1 MKELTGTKKDIVL
14 GVKENPEIRQS
25 ELADKLN
32 ISKAA
37 VNQHM
42 RDLNDLGAV
51 ENEGI
56 TDNVEISRRLDE
68 LGSELKLFLVG
79 YVLAGVCMF
88 AYPDSAPYIFGGLVF
103 GSFFP
108 LIKKVQETF
117 TEDDFLRVKVK
128 EG

>member
-14 GVKENPEIRQS
+14 EIKENPGVRQS

-37 VNQHM
+37 VNQHIS
-42 RDLNDLGAV
+42 DLNDYGAV
-51 ENEGI
+51 ERREI
-56 TDNVEISRRLDE
+56 TDNVEVSRRFDE
-68 LGSELKLFLVG
+68 LGSELKLFLAG
-79 YVLAGVCMF
+79 YLLAGMWMF
-88 AYPDSAPYIFGGLVF
+88 VYPDSAPYIFGGLVF

-108 LIKKVQETF
+108 LFKKVQETF

>member
-88 AYPDSAPYIFGGLVF
+88 AYPDSAPVHLWRLGFRLLLPAHQK
-103 GSFFP
+103 GSRD
-108 LIKKVQETF
+108 LHRGRLSKSQS
-117 TEDDFLRVKVK
+117 
-128 EG
+128 